1 MESVITF
8 FLSIPFAGLMFR
20 LFIFVLGLMY
30 LFYSI
35 LILGQTTTLRRTV
48 VTEHGSTIQF
58 VSTVQLIIAVAVLI
72 ISLIY

>member
-1 MESVITF
+1 MESVIEF
-8 FLSIPFAGLMFR
+8 FLSIPFAELLFR
-20 LFIFVLGLMY
+20 LFIFVLAVLY
-30 LFYSI
+30 VFYSI

-48 VTEHGSTIQF
+48 VTEQGTLIQF